1 MKALT
6 LLMIA
11 ALPGV
16 SHAQEA
22 GIALGLRAP
31 DAAVETL
38 DGQPTQLAQFMGAR
52 PVLLEFWATWCPLCR
67 QLEPSMHAI
76 RQKYA
81 GRVTF
86 VNVGITSNQTPGKQ
100 RKYAA
105 DKGIAGEFV
114 FDRSDRAATAYHVPN
129 PSYIV
134 IIDRAGT
141 VVYTGV
147 GGTQPVDSVIARV
160 VGE

>member
-1 MKALT
+1 VKALAFV
-6 LLMIA
+6 MIA
-11 ALPGV
+11 TVTGA
-16 SHAQEA
+16 SQAQEA
-22 GIALGLRAP
+22 GIAVGRSAP
-31 DAAVETL
+31 DASVETL
-38 DGQPTQLAQFMGAR
+38 DGNPTHLAQFFGVR
-52 PVLLEFWATWCPLCR
+52 PVLLEFWATWCPLCK

-86 VNVGITSNQTPGKQ
+86 VNVGITANQAPDKQ

-105 DKGIAGEFV
+105 DKGISGEFV

-134 IIDRAGT
+134 VIDRAGT

-147 GGTQPVDSVIARV
+147 GGTQPLDSVIARV
-160 VGE
+160 IGE